1 MPHLRDVA
9 RLHQTDAQHHHH
21 EGWIPGTRP
30 DAGGTEPNMA
40 NIVHH
45 KDRLIHPYTVWHH
58 GEVVKFCATL
68 QEARDVARVTA
79 WRK

>member
-1 MPHLRDVA
+1 
-9 RLHQTDAQHHHH
+9 
-21 EGWIPGTRP
+21 
-30 DAGGTEPNMA
+30 MA